1 MKMSLLSRL
10 RNQFKS
16 DNLLWPRV
24 KATALLFF
32 TLTLGIELGRIG
44 RDSYFLSTE
53 GPSKIPYMYLFMSI
67 LMLIASGT
75 YSLIVDKI
83 RRDIFMK
90 YLLGAGI
97 LFTCL
102 VGVILKLDY
111 KIPYFPFIVFCIVE
125 TYILFAF
132 MHFWNYVNN
141 VFDSKEGKSVF
152 PLIGAT
158 GLTATIFGGLTAKLV
173 AHLIGANSLFFIWGI
188 LLIGCYPMVSKIRYL
203 VLNSGHTGETIID
216 LDSQMSENRLGF
228 DSLGKILKIPLIRT
242 IIYMSFP
249 LWIIIYLVEYN
260 YYGTMNRVYPD
271 QDSLAGFL
279 GIFTS
284 IASFTGLILQITVT
298 PWMLRV
304 LGVGVTS
311 MIYPF
316 SLTAGALSLL
326 LFTMFPDALGANLQ
340 LFGIALFVVFA
351 RFCDITI
358 YYSVYESTSQLLY
371 YAIPEYLRGKS
382 RALISGV
389 VMPMAMALAGGFL
402 IFFETLN
409 EPIYNIA
416 FVGLTCSF
424 GLLVFSLK
432 LTPDYLRSML
442 HSISP
447 DDLKYRE
454 EVQRE
459 ILKLEASDV
468 RYVLLGAIT
477 SRVMAEAMFAIE
489 KLMDH
494 KDDELFEDLDEVSE
508 QLNPSVSAYIL
519 LKMEDKE
526 KMKFPNL
533 VTALVKNQIPA

>member
-1 MKMSLLSRL
+1 MSLLSRL
-10 RNQFKS
+10 KKQFES
-16 DNLLWPRV
+16 ENFLWPRV

-32 TLTLGIELGRIG
+32 TLTLGIELGRIA

-53 GPSKIPYMYLFMSI
+53 GPSKIPYMYLFMAV
-67 LMLIASGT
+67 LMLLASGT

-90 YLLGAGI
+90 YLLGSGI
-97 LFTCL
+97 LFTFF
-102 VGVILKLDY
+102 VGISLKLNF

-173 AHLIGANSLFFIWGI
+173 AHLIGANSLFFLWG
-188 LLIGCYPMVSKIRYL
+188 LLLMICFPLVGKIRYL
-203 VLNSGHTGETIID
+203 VLNSGHTGETVID
-216 LDSQMSENRLGF
+216 LDSQMSENRLGL

-242 IIYMSFP
+242 IAYMSFP

-260 YYGTMNRVYPD
+260 YYGTMNRVYPN

-284 IASFTGLILQITVT
+284 IASFTGLILQITLT

-371 YAIPEYLRGKS
+371 YAIPEYLRGKA

-402 IFFETLN
+402 IFFEYLK

-454 EVQRE
+454 EVQCE

-468 RYVLLGAIT
+468 RYVLLGAVT
-477 SRVMAEAMFAIE
+477 SRIMAESMFAIE

-508 QLNPSVSAYIL
+508 QLNPAVSTFVL
-519 LKMEDKE
+519 TKMDEKDKS
-526 KMKFPNL
+526 KFP
-533 VTALVKNQIPA
+533 ALVAALSKNQARA

>member
-1 MKMSLLSRL
+1 MLIWSNLKNKFASE
-10 RNQFKS
+10 
-16 DNLLWPRV
+16 NLLWPRV
-24 KATALLFF
+24 KFTALLFF

-44 RDSYFLSTE
+44 RDSYFLTTE
-53 GPSKIPYMYLFMSI
+53 GPEKIPYMYLFMAV
-67 LMLIASGT
+67 LMLVASGA
-75 YSLIVDKI
+75 YSMIVDKI

-90 YLLGAGI
+90 YLLASGI
-97 LFTCL
+97 IFTL
-102 VGVILKLDY
+102 VVGLILRF
-111 KIPYFPFIVFCIVE
+111 KIKVPLFPFLVFCVVE

-132 MHFWNYVNN
+132 MHFWNYMNY
-141 VFDSKEGKSVF
+141 VFDSKEGKPVF

-158 GLTATIFGGLTAKLV
+158 GLLATIVGGITARV
-173 AHLIGANSLFFIWGI
+173 IAGYIGANSLFFIWSGI
-188 LLIGCYPMVSKIRYL
+188 LILCYPLVGKIRYI
-203 VLNSGHTGETIID
+203 VLNSGHTGDTLID
-216 LDSQMSENRLGF
+216 LDSQMSENKLGL
-228 DSLGKILKIPLIRT
+228 DSMAKIAKIPLIRT

-260 YYGTMNRVYPD
+260 YYGTMNRVYPN
-271 QDSLAGFL
+271 QDELAGFL

-284 IASFTGLILQITVT
+284 IASFAGLLLQLTVT

-304 LGVGVTS
+304 LGVGAAS
-311 MIYPF
+311 MVYPF
-316 SLTAGALSLL
+316 SLTLGALSLL
-326 LFTMFPDALGANLQ
+326 LFTMFPDALGAHLE

-358 YYSVYESTSQLLY
+358 YYSVYESTSQLIY
-371 YAIPEYLRGKS
+371 YAIPEFLRGKS

-389 VMPMAMALAGGFL
+389 VMPMAMALAGGLL
-402 IFFETLN
+402 IFFEYLQ

-447 DDLKYRE
+447 EDIKYRE
-454 EVQRE
+454 EVQKE

-477 SRVMAEAMFAIE
+477 SNVKAEALFAIE
-489 KLMDH
+489 KLLEN
-494 KDDELFEDLDEVSE
+494 KDDELFEDIDEVSG
-508 QLNPSVSAYIL
+508 QLDLAVSNIVL
-519 LKMEDKE
+519 SNMNDSE
-526 KMKFPNL
+526 KSKFPHL
-533 VTALVKNQIPA
+533 VEALNNKLNANI

>member
-1 MKMSLLSRL
+1 MLIWS
-10 RNQFKS
+10 NFKNKFAS
-16 DNLLWPRV
+16 DNLLWPRI
-24 KATALLFF
+24 KITTFTFF

-44 RDSYFLSTE
+44 RDSYFLTTE
-53 GPSKIPYMYLFMSI
+53 GPGKIPYMYLFMAV
-67 LMLIASGT
+67 LMLVASGL
-75 YSLIVDKI
+75 YSMVVDKI

-90 YLLGAGI
+90 YLIG
-97 LFTCL
+97 
-102 VGVILKLDY
+102 VGVIFTFIVGMILRFQIKV
-111 KIPYFPFIVFCIVE
+111 PFFPFLVFCIVE

-132 MHFWNYVNN
+132 MHFWNFMNY

-158 GLTATIFGGLTAKLV
+158 GLLATIFGGITAKV
-173 AHLIGANSLFFIWGI
+173 IVSYIGANSLFFLWSGI
-188 LLIGCYPMVSKIRYL
+188 LLISFPLISKIRYF
-203 VLNSGHTGETIID
+203 VLNSGHTGDTLID
-216 LDSQMSENRLGF
+216 LDSQMSEHKLGL
-228 DSLGKILKIPLIRT
+228 DSMGKIAKIPLIRT

-260 YYGTMNRVYPD
+260 YYGTMNRVYPN
-271 QDSLAGFL
+271 QDELAGFL

-284 IASFTGLILQITVT
+284 IASFAGLILQLTLT
-298 PWMLRV
+298 PWMLRIW
-304 LGVGVTS
+304 GVGAAS
-311 MIYPF
+311 MVYPF
-316 SLTAGALSLL
+316 SLTIGALSLL
-326 LFTMFPDALGANLQ
+326 LFTMFPEALGVELK

-358 YYSVYESTSQLLY
+358 YYSVYESTSQLIY

-389 VMPMAMALAGGFL
+389 VMPMAMALAGGLL
-402 IFFETLN
+402 IYFEHLH

-454 EVQRE
+454 EVQKE
-459 ILKLEASDV
+459 ILKLETSDV

-477 SRVMAEAMFAIE
+477 SNVKAEALFAIE
-489 KLMDH
+489 KLLEN
-494 KDDELFEDLDEVSE
+494 KDDELFEDIDEVSE
-508 QLNPSVSAYIL
+508 QIDSSLSSYIL
-519 LKMEDKE
+519 SKMNDQEKAKFSELVHTLSAKLK
-526 KMKFPNL
+526 
-533 VTALVKNQIPA
+533 T